1 MVGALPNRR
10 YIYNSIILHYT
21 IQISS
26 IHISQQHTFIPTAT
40 HFVCHVHATQTAAAA
55 KTETSR
61 HSHHCHQPGRRGFVY
76 LLNGSNGDGPQI
88 IRG

>member
-1 MVGALPNRR
+1 MVGASLPNRR
-10 YIYNSIILHYT
+10 NIYSSIILHYT

-40 HFVCHVHATQTAAAA
+40 HFVCHVHATQTAAATQKQVVTVIIA
-55 KTETSR
+55 INR
-61 HSHHCHQPGRRGFVY
+61 ADAGFVY